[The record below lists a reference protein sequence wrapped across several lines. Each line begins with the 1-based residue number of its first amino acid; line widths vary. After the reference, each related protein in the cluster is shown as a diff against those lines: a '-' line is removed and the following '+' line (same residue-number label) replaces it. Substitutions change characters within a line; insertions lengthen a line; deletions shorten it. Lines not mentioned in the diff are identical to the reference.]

1 MDKDDLARLALFAS
15 VMSIAPDGIISVDEE
30 QLIIFFN
37 EGAEKIFGY
46 RREEVVGRPLGLLL
60 PERFRAAHAEH
71 IRKFAISRV
80 AARLMGER
88 QEISGLHKD
97 GHEFPAEAAIC
108 QLAIGQ
114 HRVFTVLIR
123 DITDRK
129 RREMHTQILMRELEH
144 RVHNVLARV
153 QIVIERGAEG
163 QSSLQEF
170 RQSLLARIQ
179 SMMHAHELL
188 QRSNW
193 FGVSIKDLVADQL
206 KPYATSHNNRIEGPE
221 ILLNPDATQAM
232 SMVIHELTTNAVK
245 HGALSVPE
253 GHITVSWKR
262 EPERGLVLRW
272 IEQDGPEVKAPQREG
287 YGTSLIRELLKF
299 EFGGTVDHRF
309 LPGGVTCEISLPLER
324 SLAA

>member
-1 MDKDDLARLALFAS
+1 MGLANVDNDDLAKLALLAS

-37 EGAEKIFGY
+37 EGAERTFGY
-46 RREEVVGRPLGLLL
+46 RREQVVGRPLGVLV
-60 PERFRAAHAEH
+60 PERFRATHAEH
-71 IRKFAISRV
+71 IRNFSKSRD
-80 AARLMGER
+80 AARRMGER
-88 QEISGLHKD
+88 QEVFGLHKD

-108 QLAIGQ
+108 QLALGQ
-114 HRVFTVLIR
+114 QRVFTVLIR

-129 RREMHTQILMRELEH
+129 RREMHTQVLLRELEH

-163 QSSLQEF
+163 QSSLHEY

-179 SMMHAHELL
+179 SMMHAHQLL

-193 FGVSIKDLVADQL
+193 SGATVTDLIVDKL
-206 KPYATSHNNRIEGPE
+206 KPYRIEGSE
-221 ILLNPDATQAM
+221 ILLNPDATQAV
-232 SMVIHELTTNAVK
+232 SMVIQELTTNAVK

-262 EPERGLVLRW
+262 EPERGFVLRW

-287 YGTSLIRELLKF
+287 YGTSLIRELLTF
-299 EFGGTVDHRF
+299 EFRGTVEHRF
-309 LPGGVTCEISLPLER
+309 SPGGVICEISLPLER